1 MNTSRILAPVAAVA
15 LAATTALTAPGASAL
30 PANPVSP
37 PNGATDSCVATLA
50 TTSNVPGSAGG
61 QNNVSIPGTVSV
73 GVQNWVNPDQ
83 SPGFRPWVRAYCVA
97 ERWMTDTNITFTTDG
112 IDGEY
117 SVRPHTDVPASIAT
131 VPVTRSFDAEVGE
144 NGRFTAD
151 LGDFNAEGTGWG
163 ATNGALWYVQGPA
176 GTVVGDGEVDGT
188 ISLTTTLLPWPQEN
202 INCQPL
208 GVSADAART
217 VVADGSGQDT
227 GATVTAG
234 DADDHGRMYGVV
246 YLPGTDTVV
255 EDADVIVNADGTVSI
270 EVSPEVRDRTG
281 ALEVQLRA
289 QPRDDAAEWE
299 AYNVDWNVGERF
311 TVNLGA
317 QADDFAPGYFHTI
330 THPEVAITLNQRG
343 DDSLPD
349 GTTFALG
356 SGVITDPDIEGWDYT
371 LDETTGAL
379 TVTPPEGAETGNYI
393 VIPVEVTYPD
403 GSTETIHGHVTVVE
417 RDSITIVDTTT
428 NEDGSVT
435 IEFSDGTTITIP
447 PGTPGTPGEQ
457 GPPGEDASSIFGSS
471 LAGSSLL
478 AGSSGLSSNGNGNGG
493 GSSDDRCVG
502 TAAAVGLPL
511 LALAPLA
518 VADQVEIPGLTP
530 LVRQA
535 QQAMQETNTRLQ
547 QGSGIDNPEIAAAVE
562 QFTDAL
568 GPDAARLVGGAGA
581 LALGLVAVSVVA
593 DACTPGGSSDLSS

>member
-1 MNTSRILAPVAAVA
+1 M
-15 LAATTALTAPGASAL
+15 
-30 PANPVSP
+30 SP
-37 PNGATDSCVATLA
+37 PAGTDGTCAVSV
-50 TTSNVPGSAGG
+50 TTNVSVPGSGG
-61 QNNVSIPGTVSV
+61 NQEVRELDGMLEV
-73 GVQNWVNPDQ
+73 GIQNWTSNYDR
-83 SPGFRPWVRAYCVA
+83 SPGFRPWARVRGGA
-97 ERWMTDTNITFTTDG
+97 ERWMSDARVDFTAEG
-112 IDGEY
+112 AEGEY
-117 SVRPHTDVPASIAT
+117 RQRSQPTGASPVGGVTVSHEIEVPATSEGAF
-131 VPVTRSFDAEVGE
+131 SL
-144 NGRFTAD
+144 D
-151 LGDFNAEGTGWG
+151 LPADFNATGPNWDEG
-163 ATNGALWYVQGPA
+163 ATALWFVNGPVGALDEEG
-176 GTVVGDGEVDGT
+176 VVTDAE
-188 ISLTTTLLPWPQEN
+188 LTLSADVLPWPQEN

-234 DADDHGRMYGVV
+234 DADDHGRMNGDV

-255 EDADVIVNADGTVSI
+255 EGARVSVNADGTVSI

-289 QPRDDAAEWE
+289 QPRDDAAKWE
-299 AYNVDWNVGERF
+299 AYNVHWNVGERF

-371 LDETTGAL
+371 LDEDTGAL

-393 VIPVEVTYPD
+393 VISVEVTYPD

-435 IEFSDGTTITIP
+435 IEFSDGTTVTIP

-457 GPPGEDASSIFGSS
+457 GPPGEDASSIFGSA
-471 LAGSSLL
+471 LGGSSLL